1 MATDRPDEQPH
12 VAADLPDWDTV
23 YERQLQRA
31 DLAREWLDALAL
43 QPGERVLDAGC
54 GTGYVSLEAA
64 RRVGPAGRVYAVDN
78 SAEALAYLGRL
89 QAEQGIAWVER
100 IVADAAT
107 LPALPGHADAA
118 LVTLVL
124 HHADD
129 PAGYSA
135 TWRGCCPTAR
145 GLQWP
150 SSTRTGPAR
159 SARRASAACRRRGC
173 GPGATRAAS
182 IAWPTGANRP
192 STTSSQCTYTTA
204 SGPNE
209 RARRA

>member
-1 MATDRPDEQPH
+1 MATDRPGEQPH

-64 RRVGPAGRVYAVDN
+64 RRVGPAGRVYAVDS

-89 QAEQGIAWVER
+89 QDEQGVDWIER
-100 IVADAAT
+100 IVADAAA
-107 LPALPGHADAA
+107 LPALPGDADAA

-129 PAGYSA
+129 PAGLL
-135 TWRGCCPTAR
+135 RNVAR
-145 GLQWP
+145 LLPDGARVAVAEFHP
-150 SSTRTGPAR
+150 DGPCEVGAPRERRLPPERVR
-159 SARRASAACRRRGC
+159 SWCEAGGFDRLAYRRQSPEHYVFTMYVHHR
-173 GPGATRAAS
+173 
-182 IAWPTGANRP
+182 
-192 STTSSQCTYTTA
+192 
-204 SGPNE
+204 E
-209 RARRA
+209 RAK